1 MKHGL
6 KFDGVAI
13 AGIGMVRFGMYKEI
27 PGAHLARDAGL
38 AALHDAGMTLA
49 DVDEAFVGYIQP
61 ASMLGIKAMK
71 ELGLT
76 GLPVTHIENASA
88 TGLVAFREAAWAVS
102 SGRAEVAMALCF
114 DKFTDMVG
122 TGGRGAG
129 RDQIDAPILPAA
141 YFALWA
147 QRRMHDRGTTPEH
160 FATIAAKNWNYGA
173 VCPFAHRQSDHVV
186 TAEEVLAAR
195 MVAEPL
201 TTMMCC
207 PPDDGAACIIV
218 AREDL
223 VRSRQPDRPL
233 VRALASALTSET
245 YSPGHTFVGP
255 VVGPA
260 TSDAGHRPPAH
271 EAAGLGPEDVS
282 VAYCH
287 DAFVNEE
294 LEYYELL
301 GFCPEGDG
309 EKLVVEGETGPEG
322 RIPFNTDGGL
332 LARGGIRAAPRGR
345 PCCTRRCLQLRARG
359 VGSAGGRGQGCAH
372 APRRGRQHRDSQFA
386 WGGRS
391 RIMTTSDERRAA
403 GREIQGQLWPAIL
416 KGPTGQFPAAKLAP
430 DFFDHVQQSA
440 FGDIWTRPGLPV
452 RDRSMITVAVLA
464 ALGQPEELRSHLAG
478 ALNVGISRE
487 EIVEILMHVSI
498 YAGVPAAGSALRVA
512 ADVLGTD

>member
-1 MKHGL
+1 VTKGL
-6 KFDGVAI
+6 RFDSVAV
-13 AGIGMVRFGMYKEI
+13 AGIGMVRFGMYRDI

-38 AALHDAGMTLA
+38 LALHDAGLTLA

-76 GLPVTHIENASA
+76 GLPVTHIEDASA

-102 SGRAEVAMALCF
+102 SGRADVAMALCF
-114 DKFTDMVG
+114 DKFTDMTG

-147 QRRMHDRGTTPEH
+147 QRRMHDRGTTPET

-173 VCPFAHRQSDHVV
+173 VCPFAHRQPDHRV

-195 MVAEPL
+195 LVAEPL

-223 VRSRQPDRPL
+223 VRRRQPDRPL
-233 VRALASALTSET
+233 VRAIASALMSET

-255 VVGPA
+255 VVGPSSMTRDTA
-260 TSDAGHRPPAH
+260 NIAY

-287 DAFVNEE
+287 DAFINEE

-301 GFCPEGDG
+301 GFCAAGEGD
-309 EKLVVEGETGPEG
+309 KLVADGETGPGG

-332 LARGGIRAAPRGR
+332 LSRGHPGGPTGVAQLHEAV
-345 PCCTRRCLQLRARG
+345 LQLRGEAT
-359 VGSAGGRGQGCAH
+359 
-372 APRRGRQHRDSQFA
+372 GRQVEGARVALAHLV
-386 WGGRS
+386 GGGS
-391 RIMTTSDERRAA
+391 IATVNLL
-403 GREIQGQLWPAIL
+403 G
-416 KGPTGQFPAAKLAP
+416 
-430 DFFDHVQQSA
+430 V
-440 FGDIWTRPGLPV
+440 
-452 RDRSMITVAVLA
+452 DRSAT
-464 ALGQPEELRSHLAG
+464 
-478 ALNVGISRE
+478 
-487 EIVEILMHVSI
+487 
-498 YAGVPAAGSALRVA
+498 
-512 ADVLGTD
+512 